1 MIPGAAAMRKTIILV
16 PIYKDRLDPLEQY
29 SLDHSLAVLGGRHP
43 LLFIGPEG
51 LDLSAYQARYPGMQ
65 YLAFPAE
72 NFASIPGYNRLLLS
86 PGFYT
91 RFLSYEYLLI
101 LQTDAILLRDELDYW
116 AAQPFDYVG
125 APWPDGVEILVNAGV
140 FEGARGKRTRA
151 HVGNGG
157 LSLRRVRKCLSLLQ
171 EFGAAVDIFH
181 RTGSSEDLFFSIMG
195 GLSTDFILP
204 NEVMASRF
212 AMELKPSFYFAV
224 NGGVP
229 PMGGHAW
236 WKYEPE
242 FWRQLLPEMPE
253 AVMQCLPER
262 ST

>member
-1 MIPGAAAMRKTIILV
+1 MQKTIVLV

-29 SLDHSLAVLGGRHP
+29 SLDHSLAVLGGRRP
-43 LLFIGPEG
+43 VLFIGPEG
-51 LDLSAYQARYPGMQ
+51 LDISAYQARYAGMQ
-65 YLAFPAE
+65 FLAFPRE
-72 NFASIPGYNRLLLS
+72 SFASIPGYNRLLLS
-86 PGFYT
+86 AGFYT
-91 RFLSYEYLLI
+91 RFLSYEYMLI
-101 LQTDAILLRDELDYW
+101 LQTDAILLQDDLDYW
-116 AAQPFDYVG
+116 GAQPFDYVG

-140 FEGARGKRTRA
+140 FEGSRGKRTRA

-171 EFGAAVDIFH
+171 EFGDALDIFD

-204 NEVMASRF
+204 NEVTASRF

-224 NGGVP
+224 NGGVA

-236 WKYEPE
+236 WKYEPS
-242 FWRQLLPEMPE
+242 FWQQRLPDMPAEVNAQLTR
-253 AVMQCLPER
+253 R
-262 ST
+262 SA

>member
-1 MIPGAAAMRKTIILV
+1 MHKTIILV
-16 PIYKDRLDPLEQY
+16 PIYKERLDPLEQF
-29 SLDHSLAVLGGRHP
+29 SLEHSLTVLGGRRP
-43 LLFIGPEG
+43 VLFIGPEG
-51 LDLSAYQARYPGMQ
+51 LDISDYQERHPGMQ
-65 YLAFPAE
+65 YLAFPRE
-72 NFASIPGYNRLLLS
+72 SFASIPGYNRLLLS

-91 RFLSYEYLLI
+91 RFLSYEFMLI

-125 APWPDGVEILVNAGV
+125 APWPDGVELLVNAGV
-140 FEGARGKRTRA
+140 FEGERGKRTRA

-171 EFGAAVDIFH
+171 EFSDALGIFD

-212 AMELKPSFYFAV
+212 AQELKPSFYMAV
-224 NGGVP
+224 NGGQA

-242 FWRQLLPEMPE
+242 FWRHLLPEMPVLV
-253 AVMQCLPER
+253 AKILAGKAP
-262 ST
+262 